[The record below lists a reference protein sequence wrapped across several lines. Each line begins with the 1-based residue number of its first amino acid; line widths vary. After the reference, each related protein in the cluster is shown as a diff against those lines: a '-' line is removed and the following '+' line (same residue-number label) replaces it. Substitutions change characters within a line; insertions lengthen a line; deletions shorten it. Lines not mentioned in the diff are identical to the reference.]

1 MGSGSRNYTMQR
13 NYEFDTHDENGNCDG
28 RTIEEW
34 MDDIRKEW
42 SPSRINANYI
52 YLIFHIEGRDDNGM
66 KKGVHAH
73 GYGNFCE
80 TISQKVAIERTG
92 CSSSKNCEEVRNKS
106 KALRYMLHISE
117 KAIKEEKYIYG
128 EDRIEILLPDGE
140 DEDKYRKKFHSMIK
154 KSEEEEEIKDDKK
167 LLKKII
173 TDIANG
179 VYGHDISIN
188 SVNAVGDVVES
199 NTETYSVE
207 QRVLMNDDA
216 RRLMFTNPTAKRAIE
231 SAISTLKSCDILYN
245 KDVEIYRKNDL
256 KKLGIKRRKSS

>member
-13 NYEFDTHDENGNCDG
+13 NYEFDTHDENGISDG

-34 MDDIRKEW
+34 MDDIRKDW
-42 SPSRINANYI
+42 SPSKLKAKYI
-52 YLIFHIEGRDDNGM
+52 YLIFHKDDTDDNGM
-66 KKGVHAH
+66 LKGVHVH
-73 GYGNFCE
+73 GYANFTE
-80 TISQKVAIERTG
+80 TISQSVAIERTG
-92 CSSSKNCEEVRNKS
+92 CSSSKNCEEVRSKS
-106 KALRYMLHISE
+106 NALRYMLHITE

-128 EDRIEILLPDGE
+128 EDKIEILLPDGE
-140 DEDKYRKKFHSMIK
+140 DKEKYRKKFHSMIK

-179 VYGHDISIN
+179 VYGHDISIK
-188 SVNAVGDVVES
+188 SVNAIGDVVS
-199 NTETYSVE
+199 GDIETYSVE

-216 RRLMFTNPTAKRAIE
+216 RRLMFTNSSAKRAIE

-245 KDVEIYRKNDL
+245 KDVEICKKNDL